1 MVKFCLRK
9 STVFCA
15 NIGMAI
21 PNFPLRLQAKVYT
34 LPSVA
39 EPYRVPAFVQKKMQ
53 NTWAPPTCFLICRQL
68 FSWFLSGLLPHSAA
82 LARAG

>member
-9 STVFCA
+9 STVFWA

-21 PNFPLRLQAKVYT
+21 PNFPLRLQEKVYT

-39 EPYRVPAFVQKKMQ
+39 EPYRAPAFVQKK
-53 NTWAPPTCFLICRQL
+53 NAEYLSTADPFLNLPPTVFMV
-68 FSWFLSGLLPHSAA
+68 P
-82 LARAG
+82 

>member
-39 EPYRVPAFVQKKMQ
+39 EPYRVPAFVQKKM
-53 NTWAPPTCFLICRQL
+53 
-68 FSWFLSGLLPHSAA
+68 
-82 LARAG
+82 